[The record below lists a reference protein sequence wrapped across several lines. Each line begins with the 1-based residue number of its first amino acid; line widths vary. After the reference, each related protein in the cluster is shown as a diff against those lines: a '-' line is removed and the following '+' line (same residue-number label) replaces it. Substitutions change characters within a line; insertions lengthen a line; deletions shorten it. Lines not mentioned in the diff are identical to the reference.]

1 MPFRDSKPKYCKEL
15 NANEQIKFFSYPFF
29 LWMIFPP
36 VSLRRRVILNQR
48 SRILCGRNIQYK
60 TLHKILGFVSAL
72 THQPCLQLLV
82 AGALFGLAAKAT
94 YLALLALKTDLQQ

>member
-36 VSLRRRVILNQR
+36 VSLCRRVILRQR
-48 SRILCGRNIQYK
+48 SRILCGRNIEYK
-60 TLHKILGFVSAL
+60 MLHKILGFVSAL